1 MVPYAVKNPK
11 KRQLHKFP
19 GMTVSIYQLRPESL
33 GSIHIQ
39 SPDSSDQPAI
49 NFNFLSDQIDR
60 DAMVAGFKK
69 IRKIMNTKAMMDIR
83 GEEFSPGVDVETDDE
98 ILNFIR
104 NTAETAYHP
113 IGTCRMGQ
121 GPECVVDER
130 LKVHGLDGLRIADGS
145 IMPTMVSGN
154 TNAACIMIGEKASEM
169 IKQDNSA

>member
-1 MVPYAVKNPK
+1 
-11 KRQLHKFP
+11 
-19 GMTVSIYQLRPESL
+19 
-33 GSIHIQ
+33 
-39 SPDSSDQPAI
+39 
-49 NFNFLSDQIDR
+49 
-60 DAMVAGFKK
+60 
-69 IRKIMNTKAMMDIR
+69 MNTKAMMDIR

-98 ILNFIR
+98 ILNFVR

-121 GPECVVDER
+121 GPECVVDEH